1 MGRRATQGM
10 EEVVLEITCE
20 TQAGNLEVNGQRVDE
35 IFKDT
40 LTRGFGTNNG
50 KMGRIMPPRIC

>member
-1 MGRRATQGM
+1 M
-10 EEVVLEITCE
+10 EEAVLEITCE

-35 IFKDT
+35 TFKDT